1 MLYCYLL
8 ITLYRTLMYVSS
20 VFMIF
25 FIIFVYY
32 SVLNYSFYKLLCN
45 KKAPLTMLLG
55 RFGYTIEIMM
65 IVIIKIEQKNNLQ
78 TLSRL
83 KRLFLLSH
91 RLLNALLNKDNL
103 FNDY

>member
-1 MLYCYLL
+1 
-8 ITLYRTLMYVSS
+8 
-20 VFMIF
+20 
-25 FIIFVYY
+25 
-32 SVLNYSFYKLLCN
+32 
-45 KKAPLTMLLG
+45 MLLG
-55 RFGYTIEIMM
+55 RFGYTVAIMM